1 MRDTYQPALPSLCRS
16 FSWSWTLSSA
26 KPSGISTPPLPLEIA
41 PTSPVQDI
49 PELIA
54 SAASTHPPVQAV
66 ISEATSATIPV
77 TPANVTQDIAAAPS
91 IAEPLNGIGAIP
103 ESTTLQALEPGS
115 IAGLGLSSGFP
126 SGWITHMIDY
136 LHLSLGYG
144 WPATILLVQL
154 ALRIPLGFLQLGTLR
169 STARM
174 QSHWKQIS
182 ALQAQAD
189 AAKKS
194 GNKLLY
200 NSSLLRVQ
208 TVTQKSGFGVLG
220 LPKIIGTQL
229 LTLTAQAGTFLAIRR
244 LANLPLDDMMAT
256 SWAWLPSLTAPD
268 PYYILPVAN
277 LLIVQGTLW
286 VGSLRFVR
294 SKEASL
300 TQPYSCSSLTPSICL
315 VPTC

>member
-1 MRDTYQPALPSLCRS
+1 MRDTFQPAFPPLCRS
-16 FSWSWTLSSA
+16 FSWTSSSA
-26 KPSGISTPPLPLEIA
+26 KPSSISTPASPLEIP
-41 PTSPVQDI
+41 PTRPVQNT
-49 PELIA
+49 PEVIAPAA
-54 SAASTHPPVQAV
+54 SASSVAQGV
-66 ISEATSATIPV
+66 IPEATSATIPM
-77 TPANVTQDIAAAPS
+77 TPANVTQDIAVAPG
-91 IAEPLNGIGAIP
+91 IVEPLNGIGAIP

-154 ALRIPLGFLQLGTLR
+154 ALRIPLGFLQLSTLR

-200 NSSLLRVQ
+200 NASLLRVQ
-208 TVTQKSGFGVLG
+208 TVTEKSGFGVLG

-268 PYYILPVAN
+268 PYYILPAAN
-277 LLIVQGTLW
+277 LLVVQATLW
-286 VGSLRFVR
+286 VGSLRLVR
-294 SKEASL
+294 PEEHSL
-300 TQPYSCSSLTPSICL
+300 TQPYSCSSSTPSIYL